1 VNAVIIGGGL
11 AGTLAAKTLRELD
24 PEVDIEII
32 AEERHPYYPR
42 PNLIEFLAGRLP
54 KDKIFAFPEG
64 WAERQRIGV
73 RLGVGAVRID
83 PAGKTV
89 GLSTG
94 ETVPY
99 DALLLA
105 TGARPVRPPVAG
117 ADRKGVFVLRTLDD
131 TEALLEHLR
140 DHGRTAVLGGGLLGL
155 EIARALRGR
164 GAEVLV
170 VEFFDRLLPRQL
182 DTAAAAI
189 LKAQIEA
196 TGVAVRLGAAAKEVL
211 GDDGARGLRFGPGDE
226 VIADTVVIAAGIAP
240 EIGLAREAGLPVGR
254 GIVVDDRMA
263 TASLGVFAAG
273 DAAEHAGRIYG
284 IIPAAFEQARAA
296 AHGMLGLDRPYGG
309 TVPSNTLK
317 VHGLTVTS
325 AGDFAAEGPGLE
337 SLVRADPAGGI
348 YKKLVLREGRLI
360 GAIWMGTKKGA
371 AEISRFVALHKDVES
386 RKEDL
391 FEESFDFGE
400 LL

>member
-1 VNAVIIGGGL
+1 MNAVIVGGGL

-24 PEVDIEII
+24 PAAGIEIVG
-32 AEERHPYYPR
+32 EERYPYYPR
-42 PNLIEFLAGRLP
+42 PNLVEFLAGRMP
-54 KDKIFAFPEG
+54 KDRIFAFPEG

-73 RLGVGAVRID
+73 RFGVEAVGFD
-83 PAGKTV
+83 PAGRTV

-94 ETVPY
+94 ESLPY

-117 ADRKGVFVLRTLDD
+117 VERKGVFVLRTLDD
-131 TEALLEHLR
+131 AEALLDHLR
-140 DHGRTAVLGGGLLGL
+140 DHRRTVVLGGGLLGL

-182 DTAAAAI
+182 DRAAAGI
-189 LKAQIEA
+189 LQAQIEA
-196 TGVAVRLGAAAKEVL
+196 SGIAVRLGSAAREVL
-211 GDDGARGLRFGPGDE
+211 GEDGARGLRFGPGDE
-226 VIADTVVIAAGIAP
+226 VVADTVVIAAGIAP
-240 EIGLAREAGLPVGR
+240 EIGLARAAGLSVGR
-254 GIVVDDRMA
+254 GVVVGDRMETSA
-263 TASLGVFAAG
+263 PGVFAAG

-296 AHGMLGLDRPYGG
+296 AHAMLGLDKPYGG

-317 VHGLTVTS
+317 VHGLHVTS
-325 AGDFAAEGPGLE
+325 AGDFEAEGPGHE
-337 SLVRADPAGGI
+337 SLVRSDAAAGT
-348 YKKLVLREGRLI
+348 YKKLVLREGRLV
-360 GAIWMGTKKGA
+360 GAIWMGTNKGA
-371 AEISRFVALHKDVES
+371 AEIGRLVALQKNVEKS
-386 RKEDL
+386 KEDM

-400 LL
+400 ML

>member
-24 PEVDIEII
+24 PAAGIEIVG
-32 AEERHPYYPR
+32 EEPHPYYPR
-42 PNLIEFLAGRLP
+42 PNLIEFLADRMP
-54 KDKIFAFPEG
+54 RDKIFAFPEG

-73 RLGVGAVRID
+73 RLGVRAVRLD

-105 TGARPVRPPVAG
+105 TGARPSRPPVAG

-131 TEALLEHLR
+131 AEALLDHLR
-140 DHGRTAVLGGGLLGL
+140 DHRRTAVLGGGLLGL

-182 DTAAAAI
+182 DPGAAAI

-211 GDDGARGLRFGPGDE
+211 GDDGVRGLLFGPGDE
-226 VIADTVVIAAGIAP
+226 VAADTVVIAAGIAP
-240 EIGLAREAGLPVGR
+240 ETGLARDAGLPVGR
-254 GIVVDDRMA
+254 GIVVDDRLA
-263 TASLGVFAAG
+263 TSAPGVFAAG

-296 AHGMLGLDRPYGG
+296 AHAMLGLDRPYGG

-337 SLVRADPAGGI
+337 SLVRSDPAAGI

-371 AEISRFVALHKDVES
+371 AEIGRFVALHKDVGS